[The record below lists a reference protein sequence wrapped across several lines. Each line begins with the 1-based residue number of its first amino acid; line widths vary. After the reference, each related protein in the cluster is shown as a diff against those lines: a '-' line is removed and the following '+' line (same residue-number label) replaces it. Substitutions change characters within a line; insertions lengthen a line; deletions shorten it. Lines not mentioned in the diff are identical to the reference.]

1 MFFGTQ
7 PLKQAI
13 NSTQCSNSI
22 EESVSKLELE
32 TTSEEATIN
41 NNKNNNNNNNNMNI
55 LNNGG
60 SQRLNYLV
68 TSRIGFATI
77 HWGKHPHLVTPL
89 EKGIRTNVIMT
100 MCFVDKNKSKAMKTD
115 CFQDES
121 LK

>member
-1 MFFGTQ
+1 M
-7 PLKQAI
+7 
-13 NSTQCSNSI
+13 
-22 EESVSKLELE
+22 EESFSKLELE
-32 TTSEEATIN
+32 TMSEEATKNN
-41 NNKNNNNNNNNMNI
+41 NNKNNN
-55 LNNGG
+55 GC
-60 SQRLNYLV
+60 SQGLNYLV

-115 CFQDES
+115 CFQDQS

>member
-1 MFFGTQ
+1 MFFGAQ

-13 NSTQCSNSI
+13 NSTQCSNLM
-22 EESVSKLELE
+22 EESFSKLELE
-32 TTSEEATIN
+32 AMSEEATINENN
-41 NNKNNNNNNNNMNI
+41 NNKNNNNNI
-55 LNNGG
+55 SIINNGG
-60 SQRLNYLV
+60 SQGLNYLV